1 MLTVLLWILGE
12 LMKKN
17 RKRILEI
24 AVSVLMISVFTVGC
38 DKKKDDNTKTLALGA
53 AALGASRST
62 GSTASTY
69 TVGGTVSDLWTS
81 GLVLQN
87 NAGDDLTVTAAS
99 GTTSGTFTFA
109 TKVSG
114 AYAVTVKTQPSF
126 ATCTV
131 SSGSGTA
138 SANVTNVSV
147 SCATSIGGGIL
158 KFLSSLTGT
167 VSVFA
172 GPANGTT
179 TSGDLDGT
187 GNAARFNNMQ
197 SITTDGNNLYVAD
210 SSNNKIR
217 KVVISTGAVSVLA
230 GPANGTTTSG
240 DLDGTGTAARFNTPN
255 AITTDGINLY
265 VTEGSNHKIRKVVIS
280 TGAVSVLAGPANGT
294 TTSGDLDG
302 TGNAARFAGPTGITS
317 DGTNLYVA
325 DQGNNKIRKIV
336 IATGVVTTLAGP
348 AQGTTTAGDLDGTGN
363 AARFAG
369 LWGITTDGTNLF
381 VAEYNNN
388 KIRKIVIATG
398 VVSVFAGPANGTTTS
413 GDTDGTGTA
422 ARFSGI
428 YNLATDGTNLYVADS
443 SNNKIRK
450 IVISTGV
457 VTTLVGPAQGTT
469 TSGDLDGTGTAVR
482 FLSPKGIISDG
493 TSLYVTEGNNKIRKI
508 Q

>member
-1 MLTVLLWILGE
+1 
-12 LMKKN
+12 MKEI
-17 RKRILEI
+17 RKRIREI
-24 AVSVLMISVFTVGC
+24 TVCVLMITLFTVGC
-38 DKKKDDNTKTLALGA
+38 DKKKDDNSKTLALGA
-53 AALGASRST
+53 AALSASRNT
-62 GSTASTY
+62 GTTAATY
-69 TVGGTVSDLWTS
+69 TIGGTVSDLWTS

-87 NAGDDLTVTAAS
+87 NAGDDVTVTAAS

-138 SANVTNVSV
+138 TANVTNVSV

-158 KFLSSLTGT
+158 KALTALTGA

-179 TSGDLDGT
+179 TPGDLDGT
-187 GNAARFNNMQ
+187 GNAARFSNAQ
-197 SITTDGNNLYVAD
+197 SIATDGTNIYVSD
-210 SSNNKIR
+210 TNNNKIR
-217 KVVISTGAVSVLA
+217 KIVIATGAVSVLA
-230 GPANGTTTSG
+230 GPANGTTTAG
-240 DLDGTGTAARFNTPN
+240 DLDGTGTAARFNSPN
-255 AITTDGINLY
+255 AITTDGTNLY
-265 VTEGSNHKIRKVVIS
+265 VTEGSNNKIRKVVIS
-280 TGAVSVLAGPANGT
+280 TGVVSVLAGPANGT
-294 TTSGDLDG
+294 TTFGDTDG
-302 TGNAARFAGPTGITS
+302 TGNAARFAGPTGITT

-325 DQGNNKIRKIV
+325 DQSNNKIRKIV

-363 AARFAG
+363 AARFGGSG

-457 VTTLVGPAQGTT
+457 VSTLVGPAQGTT

-493 TSLYVTEGNNKIRKI
+493 TSLYVAEANNKIRKI